1 MFPILMAVLQI
12 WIRKSNSNFMVVL
25 VIESEEI
32 LQGRKLFLQSL
43 ETCVL
48 DFQIFLSVS
57 SGIVSVLL

>member
-1 MFPILMAVLQI
+1 MDTKIKQQFL
-12 WIRKSNSNFMVVL
+12 MVVV

-43 ETCVL
+43 ETFVL